1 MDLMQS
7 INISASGMA
16 AQSTRMKVISENIAN
31 ADSVISAEGGPY
43 RRQTVT
49 FTSYLDRNTGTTKVR
64 VDNVG
69 RDYKNPMKKMYE
81 PGSQYADA
89 QGFVAYPNVSSMH
102 EKVDMKEASR
112 AYEANMT
119 AIETAKQMMV
129 RSLDLLR

>member
-16 AQSTRMKVISENIAN
+16 AQSARMKVVSENIAN
-31 ADSVISAEGGPY
+31 ADSVVTPEGGPY

-64 VDNVG
+64 VANIG
-69 RDYKNPMKKMYE
+69 RDYQNDFKRVYE
-81 PGSQYADA
+81 PGNPYADG
-89 QGFVAYPNVSSMH
+89 QGFVAYPNVSTTH

>member
-16 AQSTRMKVISENIAN
+16 AQSTRMKILSENIAN
-31 ADSVISAEGGPY
+31 ADSVVTEEGGPY
-43 RRQTVT
+43 RRQTVN
-49 FTSYLDRNTGTTKVR
+49 FEAYLDRNTGTTKVR
-64 VDNVG
+64 VSEIG
-69 RDYKNPMKKMYE
+69 KDYKNDFKRVYE
-81 PGSQYADA
+81 PGNPYADA
-89 QGFVAYPNVSSMH
+89 QGFVAYPNVSPTL
-102 EKVDMKEASR
+102 ERADMREASR